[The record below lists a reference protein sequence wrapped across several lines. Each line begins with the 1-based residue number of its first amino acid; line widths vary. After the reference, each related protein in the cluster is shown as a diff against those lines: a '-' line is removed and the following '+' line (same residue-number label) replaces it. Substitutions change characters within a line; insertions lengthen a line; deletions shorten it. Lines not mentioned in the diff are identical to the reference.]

1 MLSLNTAPAVV
12 VGAAEAQV
20 AALDD
25 RLWAAVPDDDLIDG
39 VAAVERLK
47 ARLAALQAELLA
59 EVEARDLPRKQLA
72 WGSTADWYTHL
83 AGMTR
88 REGRRT
94 VADAVTLVT
103 ERPATLT
110 ALRAGQTSPAQASI
124 ICQAMDTLPGDP
136 ALRDRGEQVLLEESR
151 RLNATELGHAGRYLI
166 KVVDP
171 DRTERRLEAALD
183 RDERAVHLGRY
194 LAVSE
199 DGAGGIRIKG
209 RGTVED
215 GAILKAA
222 LLPLTKP
229 SPAVDPDN
237 PGGPSGG
244 SGADPRDH
252 GARMW
257 DALIQVAQ
265 HALDTDQA
273 PAAHGARPRLTVLID
288 HQALVTQLV
297 AARGEGLTDDGLTLS
312 AMAVRRLA
320 CDAEIIPAIL
330 GSHGE
335 VLDLGQTRRLVS
347 AGQWR
352 ALVARDR
359 HCAFP
364 GCTRPAVMGHA
375 HHIVHWADGG
385 PTDLDNLVLLC
396 GEHHRTIHD
405 TPWQVRLNPI
415 DRLSEFLPPPPRGTD
430 PPPAEWVRHRPR
442 RE

>member
-1 MLSLNTAPAVV
+1 VVSLSTAPAAV

-20 AALDD
+20 ASLDD
-25 RLWAAVPDDDLIDG
+25 RLWAAVPDDDLVAG

-47 ARLAALQAELLA
+47 ARLAALQAGLLA
-59 EVEARDLPRKQLA
+59 EVDARDLAKKQLG
-72 WGSTADWYTHL
+72 WGSTTDWYTHL
-83 AGMTR
+83 AGLTR

-94 VADAVTLVT
+94 VADAATLTT
-103 ERPATLT
+103 ERPATLA
-110 ALRAGQTSPAQASI
+110 ALRAGLTSAAQASI
-124 ICQAMDTLPGDP
+124 ICASIEVLPGSP

-151 RLNATELGHAGRYLI
+151 RLNATELARTGRHLVE
-166 KVVDP
+166 VVDP
-171 DRTERRLEAALD
+171 DRTERRLEAALT
-183 RDERAVHLGRY
+183 RDERAAHLGRY

-199 DGAGGIRIKG
+199 DGAGGVRIKG

-229 SPAVDPDN
+229 AADPDH
-237 PGGPSGG
+237 PG
-244 SGADPRDH
+244 SGPEADPRDH
-252 GARMW
+252 GARLW

-288 HQALVTQLV
+288 HQALATR
-297 AARGEGLTDDGLTLS
+297 AGEGLTDDGLTLS

-320 CDAEIIPAIL
+320 CDAELIPAVL
-330 GSHGE
+330 GSHSE

-347 AGQWR
+347 AAQWR

-364 GCTRPAVMGHA
+364 GCARPTVMGHA

-396 GEHHRTIHD
+396 GEHHRQIHD
-405 TPWQVRLNPI
+405 TPWQVRLNPN
-415 DRLSEFLPPPPRGTD
+415 DRLPEFLPPPPRGTN
-430 PPPAEWVRHRPR
+430 PPPAAWIRNRPR

>member
-1 MLSLNTAPAVV
+1 MVSLTTAPAAV

-25 RLWAAVPDDDLIDG
+25 RLWAAVADDDLVDG

-47 ARLAALQAELLA
+47 ARLAALLAGLVA
-59 EVEARDLPRKQLA
+59 EVDARDLARKQLA
-72 WGSTADWYTHL
+72 WGSTTDWYTHL
-83 AGMTR
+83 AGVTR

-94 VADAVTLVT
+94 VANALTLVT
-103 ERPATLT
+103 ERPATLA
-110 ALRAGQTSPAQASI
+110 ALRAGHTSPAQASI
-124 ICQAMDTLPGDP
+124 ICEAIEALPGDP

-151 RLNATELGHAGRYLI
+151 RLNATELGRTGRHLI
-166 KVVDP
+166 EVVDP
-171 DRTERRLEAALD
+171 DRAERRLEAGLA

-199 DGAGGIRIKG
+199 DGAGGVRIKG

-229 SPAVDPDN
+229 APAADLDHPSNGPTVDPR
-237 PGGPSGG
+237 
-244 SGADPRDH
+244 AH
-252 GARMW
+252 GARLW

-265 HALDTDQA
+265 HALDTEQA

-288 HQALVTQLV
+288 HEALATQV
-297 AARGEGLTDDGLTLS
+297 GEGLTDDGLTLS

-320 CDAEIIPAIL
+320 CDAELIPAVL
-330 GSHGE
+330 GSQGE

-347 AGQWR
+347 AAQWR

-364 GCTRPAVMGHA
+364 GCTRPPVMGHA
-375 HHIVHWADGG
+375 HHIIHWADGG
-385 PTDLDNLVLLC
+385 KTDLDNLVLLC
-396 GEHHRTIHD
+396 GEHHRVLHH
-405 TPWQVRLNPI
+405 TPWQVRLNPT
-415 DRLSEFLPPPPRGTD
+415 DGKPEFLPPPRNGASPT
-430 PPPAEWVRHRPR
+430 EWIRHRLR